1 VRTKINQWLNLNGLQ
16 AESMSDEEKQLRQE
30 LSMKFRSLC
39 HRTGLT
45 DPQLAAICGVKPDT
59 VKTWKNK
66 NSSALP
72 NHMYLDWLSENTGVQ
87 FRTVFGELSGE
98 TNSEE

>member
-1 VRTKINQWLNLNGLQ
+1 
-16 AESMSDEEKQLRQE
+16 MSDNEEQLRQL
-30 LSMKFRSLC
+30 LSMEFRSLC
-39 HRTGLT
+39 LKSGLSNRE
-45 DPQLAAICGVKPDT
+45 LATFCGVKPDT